1 MKQMGVAG
9 LDFHLRLL
17 TLEFNL
23 RVANSHKYSLTIAL
37 PLAWNSCSNS
47 TLSSGS
53 SLKAGGDT
61 IVRFLFLDCCF

>member
-1 MKQMGVAG
+1 MCIAG

-17 TLEFNL
+17 ALELNL

-37 PLAWNSCSNS
+37 PLAWNLCSNA

-53 SLKAGGDT
+53 SLKAGSDT
-61 IVRFLFLDCCF
+61 VVRFLFLDHCF